1 MALNRTLHL
10 RIRAKIILNV
20 GITLLHVIAVR
31 FNRINSLLILRIHV
45 SSINLSNYTIS
56 SPAS

>member
-1 MALNRTLHL
+1 MALNRTLPLH
-10 RIRAKIILNV
+10 IRAKIILNV
-20 GITLLHVIAVR
+20 GIALLHVIVVR

-56 SPAS
+56 SSAS

>member
-1 MALNRTLHL
+1 MALNRTLPL